1 MGIRDSGICN
11 ATIPL
16 VNNNPRTPDLDS
28 SPTVLLV
35 DDDAQVRDIIQRVLV
50 AEGVRVVEA
59 RHGQEALDLFRK
71 EPRGVDLLLTDI
83 DMPGMSGVALS
94 AELARLQHHLKTV
107 YVSGFPDLIAE
118 ADHIPA
124 NQFLQKPFTAAD
136 LSRKVRA
143 ALNTPLQHWQCPRC
157 GSERYQGLAADND
170 GQSQTLIFI
179 CMECHAEHFSV
190 AESMYTD
197 GAKCPF
203 CCAPTVPSGYG
214 FVGMNGQFYLG
225 LQCHR
230 CEATIV
236 EHSPSC
242 PAIPW

>member
-1 MGIRDSGICN
+1 V
-11 ATIPL
+11 L
-16 VNNNPRTPDLDS
+16 VNNSPTTPHPES

-50 AEGVRVVEA
+50 QEGVRVVEA
-59 RHGQEALDLFRK
+59 RHGREALDLFHK

-107 YVSGFPDLIAE
+107 YVSGFPDMIAE

-136 LSRKVRA
+136 LTSKVRA

-157 GSERYQGLAADND
+157 GSESYQGLAADND
-170 GQSQTLIFI
+170 GQSQTLIFT
-179 CMECHAEHFSV
+179 CLECHTEHFSV
-190 AESMYTD
+190 AESMYTE

-203 CCAPTVPSGYG
+203 CYGPTVPSGYG

-225 LQCHR
+225 LRCHR